1 AEAYFRVPV
10 PEEGKVSAGK
20 VVLDDG
26 SVVVFAVDTVTP
38 GDASEAEEA
47 ERDMFRQQMSALAG
61 REDADTLLRELRRQ
75 MKVTVVEAQLERL
88 PFALD
93 HQDGRSPACAGLFL
107 FPHVE
112 SVRRLRCGSMR
123 LTGPAAAGRFSPQMS
138 PGIRL
143 SADASS
149 LSLLRRPAG
158 RGGACLRQA
167 RLRRGPGMCDCEA
180 VRKKWAR

>member
-1 AEAYFRVPV
+1 RALTVAEARDAIVASIRADRAHARVRAEADAMLEKIAAGETLQSLADARSLQLQDMKGMPRGAPVPTPAAAEAYFRVPV

-75 MKVTVVEAQLERL
+75 MNVTLVEAQLSRL

-112 SVRRLRCGSMR
+112 SVR
-123 LTGPAAAGRFSPQMS
+123 
-138 PGIRL
+138 
-143 SADASS
+143 
-149 LSLLRRPAG
+149 
-158 RGGACLRQA
+158 
-167 RLRRGPGMCDCEA
+167 
-180 VRKKWAR
+180 